1 MDESKMCLAAW
12 IASVTTMIFL
22 ALETCTAWLMLHL
35 IKNNSASV
43 EVTLVAWWSIFARI
57 LQPEWM
63 CNIEVTMLFL
73 ILASAM
79 TRTFSGF
86 EENSLMGLLS
96 EYIWLLKASLSS
108 QFTIWKE
115 RQLEKLSIRQK
126 PEESFWWSLSK
137 KGRLHWGNYSY
148 C

>member
-1 MDESKMCLAAW
+1 
-12 IASVTTMIFL
+12 
-22 ALETCTAWLMLHL
+22 
-35 IKNNSASV
+35 
-43 EVTLVAWWSIFARI
+43 
-57 LQPEWM
+57 M
-63 CNIEVTMLFL
+63 CNIKVTMLFL

-126 PEESFWWSLSK
+126 PEESF
-137 KGRLHWGNYSY
+137 
-148 C
+148 

>member
-1 MDESKMCLAAW
+1 
-12 IASVTTMIFL
+12 
-22 ALETCTAWLMLHL
+22 
-35 IKNNSASV
+35 
-43 EVTLVAWWSIFARI
+43 
-57 LQPEWM
+57 M

-96 EYIWLLKASLSS
+96 ECIWSLKTNLSF

-115 RQLEKLSIRQK
+115 RQLGKLSIRQK
-126 PEESFWWSLSK
+126 PGESF
-137 KGRLHWGNYSY
+137 
-148 C
+148 